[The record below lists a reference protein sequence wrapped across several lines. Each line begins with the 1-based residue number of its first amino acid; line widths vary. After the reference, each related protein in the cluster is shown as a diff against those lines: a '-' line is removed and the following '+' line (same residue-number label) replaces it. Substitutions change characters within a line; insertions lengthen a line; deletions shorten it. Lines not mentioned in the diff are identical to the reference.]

1 MSEPNSRPSVLVYSR
16 TTAFRHESIP
26 AGVAA
31 ISRLGREHGFAVTA
45 TEDPDVLTAEVARQS
60 AVVFLST
67 SGTSVDAAGRAALE
81 KWVRAGGG
89 FVGVHGASTSDKD
102 WPFYREL
109 VAARFVDHPAV
120 QEAPATVEDR
130 THPSTMHLDSTW
142 NRLDE
147 WYNFDANPREDVR
160 VLLSV
165 DEARY
170 EPGPH
175 AMGDHPIA
183 WCHEPHGGRSWY
195 TALGHASEAY
205 TDPDFLAHLLGGIR
219 WAARLGA

>member
-1 MSEPNSRPSVLVYSR
+1 MSESKNRPSMLVYSR

-31 ISRLGREHGFAVTA
+31 ISGLGRDHGFVVTA
-45 TEDPDVLTAEVARQS
+45 TEDPDVLTAEVAAQTV
-60 AVVFLST
+60 VVFLST
-67 SGTSVDAAGRAALE
+67 SGTSTDAAGRAELE

-102 WPFYREL
+102 WPFYRDL
-109 VAARFVDHPAV
+109 VGARFVDHPEIQRV
-120 QEAPATVEDR
+120 PAEVEDR
-130 THPSTMHLDSTW
+130 AHPSTAHLGPTW
-142 NRLDE
+142 DRTDE
-147 WYNFDANPREDVR
+147 WYNFDASPRQDVR

-170 EPGPH
+170 EPGPQ

-195 TALGHASEAY
+195 TALGHSSEAY
-205 TDPDFLAHLLGGIR
+205 ADPEFLAHLLGGIR
-219 WAARLGA
+219 WAARLDG